1 VWIEASLLL
10 ASLRQNGETLETA
23 SQEEE
28 ENKLVWREEFSCGT
42 SARMK
47 G

>member
-1 VWIEASLLL
+1 MTGSIASLH
-10 ASLRQNGETLETA
+10 QNGETLETA

-28 ENKLVWREEFSCGT
+28 EKKLGWREEFSCGT